1 MTPDTYKLLMRCIED
16 GIEYGWNRAHK
27 HDPTPDHG
35 FIKMQIEEAIKN
47 EICEWFEFNERE

>member
-27 HDPTPDHG
+27 HDSSPDQG
-35 FIKMQIEEAIKN
+35 FIKMQIEEAIKH